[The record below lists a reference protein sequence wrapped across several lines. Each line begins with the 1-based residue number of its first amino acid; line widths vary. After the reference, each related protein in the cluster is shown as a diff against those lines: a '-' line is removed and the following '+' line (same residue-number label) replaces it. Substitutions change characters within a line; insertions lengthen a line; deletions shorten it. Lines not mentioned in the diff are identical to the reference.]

1 MSEHYTD
8 SWNHYLNS
16 IYTNNR
22 IEKKQKRRLL
32 QSVQTLRKNLGEDW
46 PATSKDSNH
55 EILWLLRTISGAV
68 SDSLLIIWGDFMS
81 AVEDVKGFEDVMDRI
96 KNPNSFASS
105 IAEMEMAGRLAKP
118 GRCIEFEASA
128 GEKKPDI
135 LYQDEKSRFFVEVK
149 TLGTAVKTA
158 KATNTATGILA
169 ACRPIFPTGMIF
181 KSLSKPHL
189 DEIAGILSQKV
200 KHAISHRIGVEVDIK
215 DVLKIYLVP
224 DKLPKRVKMY
234 KEWLDMQENAGVMPK
249 GGGGLHGPPDN
260 ARQEHRVKTRINK
273 VAREHQIPSEY
284 TGVLVITGHFLF
296 WDVSDVEK
304 FVDSIIEDV
313 YEQDNIAAVVLV
325 SSKIFGEVDIQ
336 TVERRD
342 FVFIR
347 NQLYEWVGEDTV
359 IVKNRFFKSEFD
371 YENLKSLLLVN
382 G

>member
-1 MSEHYTD
+1 MSEHYVD

-46 PATSKDSNH
+46 PAKSKDSNH
-55 EILWLLRTISGAV
+55 EILWLLRTISGAI
-68 SDSLLIIWGDFMS
+68 SDSLLIIWGNSISD
-81 AVEDVKGFEDVMDRI
+81 VENIKGFGNVMARV

-105 IAEMEMAGRLAKP
+105 IAEIDVASKLTKP
-118 GRCIEFEASA
+118 GCYIEFESNA
-128 GEKKPDI
+128 GDKKPDI
-135 LYQDEKSRFFVEVK
+135 LYQNEKSRFFVEVK
-149 TLGTAVKTA
+149 TLGTAVETA
-158 KATNTATGILA
+158 KATNTTTGILA
-169 ACRPIFPTGMIF
+169 ACRPIFPVGMIF
-181 KSLSKPHL
+181 KPLSKPHL
-189 DEIAGILSQKV
+189 DEIAGILSQKSE
-200 KHAISHRIGVEVDIK
+200 HAISHRTGVEVDIK

-224 DKLPKRVKMY
+224 DKLPKRVEMY
-234 KEWLDMQENAGVMPK
+234 KQWLDVQEKTGVVPN
-249 GGGGLHGPPDN
+249 GSGGLHGPPDN
-260 ARQEHRVKTRINK
+260 ARQEHRVKTRINQ
-273 VAREHQIPSEY
+273 VARERQIPSED

-296 WDVSDVEK
+296 WNVNDVEK
-304 FVDSIIEDV
+304 FVGSIIEDV

-325 SSKIFGEVDIQ
+325 SSKIFGDADIE
-336 TVERRD
+336 TIERKD

-347 NQLYEWVGEDTV
+347 NRLCEGIGEDVV

>member
-8 SWNHYLNS
+8 SWNYYLNS

-46 PATSKDSNH
+46 PAKSKDNNH
-55 EILWLLRTISGAV
+55 EILWLLRTISGAI
-68 SDSLLIIWGDFMS
+68 SDSLLIIWGNSIS
-81 AVEDVKGFEDVMDRI
+81 AVENIKGFGNVMARV

-105 IAEMEMAGRLAKP
+105 IAEIDVASRLTKP
-118 GRCIEFEASA
+118 GCYIEFESNA
-128 GEKKPDI
+128 GDKKPDI
-135 LYQDEKSRFFVEVK
+135 LYQNEKSRFFVEVK
-149 TLGTAVKTA
+149 TLGTAVETA
-158 KATNTATGILA
+158 KATNTTTGILA
-169 ACRPIFPTGMIF
+169 ACRPIFPVGMIF
-181 KSLSKPHL
+181 KPLSKPHL
-189 DEIAGILSQKV
+189 DEIAGILSQKSE
-200 KHAISHRIGVEVDIK
+200 HAISHRTGVEVDIK

-224 DKLPKRVKMY
+224 DKLPKRVEMY
-234 KEWLDMQENAGVMPK
+234 KQWLDVQEKTGVVPN
-249 GGGGLHGPPDN
+249 GSGGLHGPPDN
-260 ARQEHRVKTRINK
+260 ARQEHRVKTRINQ
-273 VAREHQIPSEY
+273 VARERQIPSED

-296 WDVSDVEK
+296 WNVNDVEK
-304 FVDSIIEDV
+304 FVGSIIEDV

-325 SSKIFGEVDIQ
+325 SSKIFGDADIE
-336 TVERRD
+336 TIERKD

-347 NQLYEWVGEDTV
+347 NRLCEGIGEDVV